1 MKQGKG
7 DVQPCALTRV
17 GRQAIFDR
25 QLQVHAYELLYR
37 RATADDTAVFD
48 DGNMASSR
56 TILDTFLDL
65 GIERIAGPHRVFI
78 NLTRAFFTDLPP
90 IPLDRRRIVLEL
102 LEDTEVDDALV
113 QSVAT
118 LHQQGYKLAIDDFGF
133 EEKWGP
139 LLPYVSVIKVE
150 ILNQD
155 LDAIEKRL
163 PALRRHDARLLAEKV
178 ETRDQFDRLHAMG
191 FDFFQGFFFARP
203 NVVEGKRLSENQT
216 VVMQLIS
223 LVNDPYVTVG
233 ELCEV
238 IVQDPALSY
247 KILRAINSARLNV
260 GRKIGSIHEAV
271 VYLGLNRIRAWA
283 TLFALSGFDDKPLEV
298 LNLGLVRANLCERIA
313 RLTGSGGPD
322 EAYTVGLLSILD
334 AMLDQP
340 METLLADLPLPQAF
354 TDAIVHHSGPHGA
367 ALACALAMEQGRWD
381 SAACLIADGEQLRE
395 AFMESTAAA
404 FGILEELEAS
414 NTPN

>member
-1 MKQGKG
+1 MKEKQNA
-7 DVQPCALTRV
+7 PEACALTRV

-37 RATADDTAVFD
+37 RSTEDQTAVFT

-102 LEDTEVDDALV
+102 LEDIEVDDLLISAV
-113 QSVAT
+113 KT
-118 LHQQGYKLAIDDFGF
+118 LHEQGYKLALDDFQF
-133 EEKWGP
+133 EDKWSP
-139 LLPYVSVIKVE
+139 ILPYVSVIKVE
-150 ILNQD
+150 VKADNLEEI
-155 LDAIEKRL
+155 ASRV
-163 PALRRHDARLLAEKV
+163 PALRRYDARLLAEKV
-178 ETRDQFDRLHAMG
+178 ETREQYDHLHELG
-191 FDFFQGFFFARP
+191 FDLFQGFFFARP
-203 NVVEGKRLSENQT
+203 NVVEGRRLSENQS
-216 VVMQLIS
+216 VVMQLVS

-271 VYLGLNRIRAWA
+271 VYLGLDRIRAWA
-283 TLFALSGFDDKPLEV
+283 TLFALSGFDDKPIEV
-298 LNLGLVRANLCERIA
+298 LNLGLVRANLCERIS
-313 RLTGSGGPD
+313 RITGSGGAD
-322 EAYTVGLLSILD
+322 ECYTVGLLSILD
-334 AMLDQP
+334 ALLDQP

-354 TDAIVHHSGPHGA
+354 SDAIVHHAGPHGR

-381 SAACLIADGEQLRE
+381 SAACMIADGDVLRE

-414 NTPN
+414 ATPN